1 LTSGLFCCIFA
12 IKKPGFITSTK
23 SGRGTTG
30 TAVQKYKNMEY
41 DRLFFEKN
49 FSPERMNKYFAL
61 HQTNPDLAVE
71 HYRCN
76 LLLSESLYPCLSVF
90 EIALRNALVAELI
103 RANNNDQWY
112 QMFDENP
119 LFQTIKLHIEDAKQ
133 KIVIRNE
140 ITTPSKI
147 TAELTFGFWVSLLN
161 SEYESLLWHDL
172 RRAFP
177 LLPKPLRKRK
187 IISSPLNRFRR
198 LRNRIYHNE
207 PICWNLS
214 KVEAIHDEILTVT
227 SWMNKDLPSWIRD
240 QERFKDVC
248 QDIRKRMGWYK

>member
-1 LTSGLFCCIFA
+1 MTSGLFCCIFA
-12 IKKPGFITSTK
+12 QKKPGFITSTK

-41 DRLFFEKN
+41 NRLFFEKN

-61 HQTNPDLAVE
+61 HQTNPHLAVE

-76 LLLSESLYPCLSVF
+76 LLLS
-90 EIALRNALVAELI
+90 
-103 RANNNDQWY
+103 
-112 QMFDENP
+112 
-119 LFQTIKLHIEDAKQ
+119 
-133 KIVIRNE
+133 
-140 ITTPSKI
+140 
-147 TAELTFGFWVSLLN
+147 FGFWVSLLN
-161 SEYESLLWHDL
+161 SEYESLLWHEL

-187 IISSPLNRFRR
+187 IVSAPLNRFRR

-214 KVEAIHDEILTVT
+214 RVEKIHDEILTVT
-227 SWMNKDLPSWIRD
+227 SWMDKDLPSWIRD
-240 QERFKDVC
+240 QERFEDVC
-248 QDIRKRMGWYK
+248 QDIRRRMGWCK